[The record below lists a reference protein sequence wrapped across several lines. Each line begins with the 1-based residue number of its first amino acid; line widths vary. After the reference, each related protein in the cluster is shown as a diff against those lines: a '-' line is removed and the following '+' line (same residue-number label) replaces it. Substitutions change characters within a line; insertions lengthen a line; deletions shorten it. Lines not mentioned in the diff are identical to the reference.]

1 MKHYHH
7 YKRRRYGDRY
17 SDDYTISSK
26 PLRARSKIM
35 GVCSG
40 IAHQFGWDVTGVRVV
55 AALGLIF
62 LTGPTFLAYIIAGAL
77 FY

>member
-7 YKRRRYGDRY
+7 YKQNRQNNSYREDSYGY
-17 SDDYTISSK
+17 SK
-26 PLRARSKIM
+26 PPRARSKIM

-40 IAHQFGWDVTGVRVV
+40 LANQFGWDVSGVRVV
-55 AALGLIF
+55 AVLGLIF